1 MTKKK
6 KVVVGLSGG
15 VDSAVSAYLLKE
27 QGYEVIGLF
36 MRNWDSAANNDILG
50 NPNDPNDLCPQEQDY
65 QDALNIAN
73 HLNIPLHRHDFIE
86 EYWNYVFS
94 YFIDEYKKG
103 RTPNPDILCNKYV
116 KFAGFQEVAD
126 DLGADYYAYG
136 HYARRKIEDGEHFL
150 LRGKDK
156 NKDQS
161 YFLSHLS
168 QKQLAK
174 SLFPV
179 GELSKK
185 DVRKI
190 AKEQAI
196 PTFNKKDST
205 GICFIGE
212 RDFKE
217 FLKNYIF
224 TKPGDIE
231 TTDGQ
236 VIARHDGLMYYTIG
250 QRKGLEIG
258 GLKDYPNAPWFV
270 VGKDIDRNVLIVGQG
285 KNHPW
290 LFANRV
296 IVEDV
301 HWIGHDRFEGQYEC
315 SAKFRYRQADQ
326 QVLIK
331 WLDDKTIEVIA
342 RHPVRAVTPGQASV
356 FYEGQVCLGGGTIK
370 ESYQN
375 QKKLMY

>member
-1 MTKKK
+1 MKKE

-50 NPNDPNDLCPQEQDY
+50 NPNDPNDACPQEQDY
-65 QDALNIAN
+65 QDAKRVAE
-73 HLNIPLHRHDFIE
+73 HLGIELHRHDFIQ
-86 EYWNYVFS
+86 EYWDYVFT
-94 YFIDEYKKG
+94 YFIEEYKKN

-116 KFAGFQEVAD
+116 KFAGFQEVAKS
-126 DLGADYYAYG
+126 LGADYFAYG
-136 HYARRKIEDGEHFL
+136 HYARRKTINGQHYL
-150 LRGKDK
+150 LRGLDQ

-161 YFLSHLS
+161 YFLSHLN
-168 QKQLAK
+168 QDQLAK

-179 GELSKK
+179 GELRKK
-185 DVRKI
+185 EVREI
-190 AKEQAI
+190 AEKMQI
-196 PTFNKKDST
+196 PTFDKKDST

-212 RDFKE
+212 RNFRE

-231 TTDGQ
+231 STDGD
-236 VIARHDGLMYYTIG
+236 ILGRHEGLMYYTIG

-258 GLKDYPNAPWFV
+258 GHKDYPNAPWFV
-270 VGKDIDRNVLIVGQG
+270 IGKDIERNVLLVGQG
-285 KNHPW
+285 KNHPL

-301 HWIGHDRFEGQYEC
+301 HWISKDKFTGTLEC
-315 SAKFRYRQADQ
+315 QAKFRYRQADQ
-326 QVLIK
+326 TVIIK
-331 WLDDKTIEVIA
+331 WINDRDVEVISN
-342 RHPVRAVTPGQASV
+342 HPIKAVTPGQAAV
-356 FYEGQVCLGGGTIK
+356 FYQDEVCLGGGVIK
-370 ESYQN
+370 ASYQN